1 MGRPGSALDNAVIE
15 SWHSTLE
22 FELRSL
28 EQFATKAAA
37 RGQGQRMDPR
47 VQPHPPALG
56 LPVAL
61 CSPGGWRDAKGPAG
75 LAGRALAGVGS
86 GVLLFEDAL
95 EGVVLG
101 RVVGGAGLP
110 AAPDDVDPGAGQDAH
125 GVRVVFAAGAGVVV
139 EGRGP
144 GAGVA

>member
-1 MGRPGSALDNAVIE
+1 MGLCSGGGFEGDGVAESFEFADMAVLAPFGVGAGGVVAGAE
-15 SWHSTLE
+15 VVE
-22 FELRSL
+22 AGAGVR
-28 EQFATKAAA
+28 Q
-37 RGQGQRMDPR
+37 Q
-47 VQPHPPALG
+47 V
-56 LPVAL
+56 PVAL